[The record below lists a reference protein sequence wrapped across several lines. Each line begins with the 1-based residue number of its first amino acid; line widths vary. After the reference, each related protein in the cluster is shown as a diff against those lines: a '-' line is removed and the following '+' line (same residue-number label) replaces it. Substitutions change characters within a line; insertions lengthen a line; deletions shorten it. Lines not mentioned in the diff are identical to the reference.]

1 MAKKVSLR
9 EFQEGLVA
17 RLQSVTAGAAASSRL
32 GVQVGQD
39 FWLVN
44 LIDAGEVLPV
54 PRLTAVPLTRSWF
67 SGIANIRGN
76 LFSVVDF
83 SSFLGGE
90 HSPATVNSRL
100 LLAGQKFGLNSALLV
115 TRMMGLRNTQQF
127 KLEEKNETLPSWVA
141 NEYSDADGRIWKELN
156 MRSLIQHPD
165 FLQISY

>member
-17 RLQSVTAGAAASSRL
+17 RLQSVTEGAAASSRL
-32 GVQVGQD
+32 GVQVGKD

-44 LIDAGEVLPV
+44 LIDAGEVIPV
-54 PRLTAVPLTRSWF
+54 PQLTPVPLTRSWF

-90 HSPATVNSRL
+90 PSAVTVNSRL

-127 KLEEKNETLPSWVA
+127 KIEAKNEALPSWVA

-156 MRSLIQHPD
+156 MRSLVQHPD